1 MYKIMNPERDLVV
14 LASSAAVDLYQLP
27 EKSASVYASSDF
39 LLFGVRIKTLSLVFR
54 KYLTMCSTIP
64 LQRIAHTESMTF
76 SPSGTSFID
85 TTSQFFLSLCTSNS
99 RFIVSWNCSLSAA
112 FLAWL

>member
-39 LLFGVRIKTLSLVFR
+39 LVFGVRIKPFSLVFR
-54 KYLTMCSTIP
+54 KYLTMSSTIRKWEIP
-64 LQRIAHTESMTF
+64 VFSKILHTDALHT
-76 SPSGTSFID
+76 
-85 TTSQFFLSLCTSNS
+85 LYL
-99 RFIVSWNCSLSAA
+99 V
-112 FLAWL
+112 